1 MVQKAMLCIMLLLIV
16 SGCSAQNGKNEFKE
30 NINQLEQSL
39 SNEDTLSLKVQVD
52 KLLQV
57 YKHNEWKLQLLGD
70 EGEYER
76 LHESIQRI
84 IVAME
89 EEDYTEAKIELS
101 TTKTILQDIYSL

>member
-1 MVQKAMLCIMLLLIV
+1 MMLLLVI

-30 NINQLEQSL
+30 NINRLEQSM
-39 SNEDTLSLKVQVD
+39 SVNETESVKLQVEALLK
-52 KLLQV
+52 V

-84 IVAME
+84 IIAIE
-89 EEDYTEAKIELS
+89 EEDFTEARLELS
-101 TTKTILQDIYSL
+101 TTKTILADIYSL